1 MDEIKEEVLEI
12 LNKIYGITIKIKRVY
27 KQLLILQYFKKDNP
41 NYDLLI
47 NYFINKLK
55 TLLNLEDEAYFPF
68 EENYLYTN
76 TALSELIRIQNV
88 QKTDETNRL
97 ILERI
102 INKLSKIQINTMSQ
116 NIEVFINQLLSLEG
130 VKYLIGRGLDEE
142 CSVEIVLGYSKVLRD
157 SMARRFVN
165 IVNSDIDSI
174 KSDSI
179 KFVYLKR
186 KYDKSFT
193 ISSEVEKDLISSQF
207 TTVKNDFDKDLETN
221 FKLSKKGKARL
232 ISLQAEE
239 NLSQILDSLIT
250 KNDPEEL
257 DELLIY
263 FKTYIHYLD
272 EYGLMQMRKKISI
285 LEIMFPSLNNIKLL
299 QKLDTIESL
308 RKKQSV
314 DTHNNFII

>member
-12 LNKIYGITIKIKRVY
+12 LNRIYGITIKIKRVY

-102 INKLSKIQINTMSQ
+102 INRLSKIQINTMSQ

-130 VKYLIGRGLDEE
+130 AKYLIGRGLDEE
-142 CSVEIVLGYSKVLRD
+142 SSVEIVLGYSKILRD

-165 IVNSDIDSI
+165 IVNSDIASI

-207 TTVKNDFDKDLETN
+207 TTVKNDFDKDLETS

-314 DTHNNFII
+314 DTHNDFVF